1 MASPGAYNLVVPQT
15 TTFNFSS
22 ILQTDGTPWNLT
34 GYTAVMTVRPFLGS
48 TSVTLLATTGNGKI
62 TLGGTLGT
70 INITLSALD
79 TTLKAESY
87 VYDLV
92 LNSGSVV
99 TRILEGQ
106 FIVTAGVTTV

>member
-1 MASPGAYNLVVPQT
+1 MPSPGVYNQVVPQT
-15 TTFNFSS
+15 TTYTFSS
-22 ILQTDGTPWNLT
+22 VIQTDGTPWNLT
-34 GYTAVMTVRPFLGS
+34 NYTAAMTVRPFLGS
-48 TSVTLLATTGNGKI
+48 TTVTLLATTGNGKI
-62 TLGGTLGT
+62 TLGGSTGS
-70 INITLSALD
+70 ITVELSALD

-92 LNSGSVV
+92 LDSGSEI